1 MLSPI
6 QTTQNVLPLPIL
18 SVSAEVNPPEPFVSQ
33 QSHLPEVNHVPE
45 AALLPEDSIP
55 WLLSVQELLTELVSR
70 NAALRCV
77 TVTEDEYEHL
87 SAIIDEL
94 TWSVGDDETHP
105 LAAAEACVGDFMRN
119 YEDKNFPKMRDLWP
133 ELREQDP
140 IIQEILDK
148 TGANKR
154 HLYVPTEEEVAIDA
168 FFGLGGYLWEKGLG
182 EQAIS
187 AYDTALHLKP
197 DYAAAYCN
205 RGSIHYALGN
215 HAAAIQDYNE
225 AIQLQPERVEGHF
238 NRAVTKFQMQDYA
251 DAIRDYDAAL
261 ARKPDYADAY
271 VGRAHAKF
279 AMHQYAEATRDYDEA
294 LRLTPN
300 DEVRYYR
307 NIAQARA
314 TNGDSPLTEGNQ
326 KEQT

>member
-1 MLSPI
+1 MLNLMQAP
-6 QTTQNVLPLPIL
+6 QNVLPLPIL
-18 SVSAEVNPPEPFVSQ
+18 SVTTGVNPPKPFVWQ
-33 QSHLPEVNHVPE
+33 QPHLPEGNHAPE
-45 AALLPEDSIP
+45 AVLLPENSIP
-55 WLLSVQELLTELVSR
+55 WLLSLQELLTELVSR
-70 NAALRCV
+70 NAELRCV
-77 TVTEDEYEHL
+77 TVTEAEYEQL
-87 SAIIDEL
+87 ATIIDEL

-105 LAAAEACVGDFMRN
+105 LAAAEACVGDFIRN

-140 IIQEILDK
+140 IIQEILER

-154 HLYVPTEEEVAIDA
+154 HIYVPTEEEVAIDA
-168 FFGLGGYLWEKGLG
+168 FFGLGGFLWEKGLG

-187 AYDTALHLKP
+187 AYDTALRLKP

-205 RGSIHYALGN
+205 RGSIHYALGD
-215 HAAAIQDYNE
+215 HGAAIQDYNQ
-225 AIQLQPERVEGHF
+225 AIHLQPDRVEGYF
-238 NRAVTKFQMQDYA
+238 NRAVTKFQMQAYA

-271 VGRAHAKF
+271 VGRAHANF

-300 DEVRYYR
+300 DDVRAYR
-307 NIAQARA
+307 NIAQTRA
-314 TNGDSPLTEGNQ
+314 II
-326 KEQT
+326 